1 MLESYYIFKTPQRH
15 GPPQRYSTLKPPQ
28 RYLLTVYRLFPANS
42 GNCIRKVLT

>member
-15 GPPQRYSTLKPPQ
+15 GPPQRYSTVKPPQ
-28 RYLLTVYRLFPANS
+28 CYLLTVYRLFPANS